1 MMTSSVFLVAA
12 AVMMTQAPPQKPLA
26 RADLI
31 KNINTHFQTMD
42 SNHDGKLSADELNA
56 EANKQ
61 LQQKK
66 LALRQA
72 VEANFHKLDT
82 NRDNQLSLAE
92 FLAAIPNI
100 QMNESAQDL
109 LRRFDTNHD
118 GKVSPDEF
126 RAADVA
132 KFDKLDL
139 NHDGIVTPDEARRAN
154 GGK

>member
-1 MMTSSVFLVAA
+1 GRGGSGWWPLASRFARFAATCHLRAVLKPLRSAHLVGDRTMMTSSVFLVAA

-31 KNINTHFQTMD
+31 KNINTHFQT
-42 SNHDGKLSADELNA
+42 
-56 EANKQ
+56 
-61 LQQKK
+61 
-66 LALRQA
+66 
-72 VEANFHKLDT
+72 
-82 NRDNQLSLAE
+82 
-92 FLAAIPNI
+92 I
-100 QMNESAQDL
+100 
-109 LRRFDTNHD
+109 DTNHD

-126 RAADVA
+126 RAADVT

>member
-1 MMTSSVFLVAA
+1 MMTSSVFLLAA
-12 AVMMTQAPPQKPLA
+12 AVMVQAPAQKPLA
-26 RADLI
+26 RADLV
-31 KNINTHFQTMD
+31 KNLNTHFQAIDT
-42 SNHDGKLSADELNA
+42 NHDGKLSADEINA

-72 VEANFHKLDT
+72 AEANFHRLDT
-82 NRDNQLSLAE
+82 NRDGQLSLAE

-100 QMNESAQDL
+100 TMNETAQDL

-118 GKVSPDEF
+118 GKVSPEEF
-126 RAADVA
+126 RANDLAR
-132 KFDKLDL
+132 FDKLDL
-139 NHDGIVTPDEARRAN
+139 NHDGVDTPDEARRAN